1 MAIDKVIIKEIFLL
15 LFEIIKAL
23 FEMLLGKIKGWFG
36 LFWNR
41 FFKLA
46 DVSYGEREEEPEQE
60 WGVTGEDEW
69 ASIPEA
75 SLVKQEEPQ
84 QKVER
89 REDVF
94 SGEIQEIPG
103 NYGDNRIVLMVRDPE
118 WLFVYWELQGKFVD
132 DVRSAMGSM
141 AYSAKVVLR
150 VYDVTDII
158 FNGNNAHKY
167 FDIEIRGG
175 ARNWYIKVGESD
187 RSFCV
192 DMGFLTSY
200 GTFFVIVRSNVVKT
214 PRVGVSEIIDE
225 EWMSVK
231 ELYEKVY
238 IPAGSGVSESIFES
252 AHKNWLETHK
262 LGVSSTESFNC
273 STIIKK

>member
-1 MAIDKVIIKEIFLL
+1 
-15 LFEIIKAL
+15 
-23 FEMLLGKIKGWFG
+23 
-36 LFWNR
+36 
-41 FFKLA
+41 
-46 DVSYGEREEEPEQE
+46 
-60 WGVTGEDEW
+60 
-69 ASIPEA
+69 
-75 SLVKQEEPQ
+75 
-84 QKVER
+84 
-89 REDVF
+89 
-94 SGEIQEIPG
+94 
-103 NYGDNRIVLMVRDPE
+103 
-118 WLFVYWELQGKFVD
+118 
-132 DVRSAMGSM
+132 MGSM

-225 EWMSVK
+225 DWLFEAIT
-231 ELYEKVY
+231 ETY
-238 IPAGSGVSESIFES
+238 IPLINVFDRLIEEGIDFRITMSLSPPLISMLADELLQTRYIRYIEKRIQLTGKEIERTK
-252 AHKNWLETHK
+252 HQKE
-262 LGVSSTESFNC
+262 FN
-273 STIIKK
+273 SLARRYNANFTNARYVFAEKYQRNIVQAFKKFQDAKS

>member
-1 MAIDKVIIKEIFLL
+1 MAIDKAIIKEIFLL

-23 FEMLLGKIKGWFG
+23 FEMLLRKIKGWFG
-36 LFWNR
+36 TFWNR

-46 DVSYGEREEEPEQE
+46 DVSLDKREEESEQE

-69 ASIPEA
+69 ASIQEA
-75 SLVKQEEPQ
+75 PLVKQEEPQ
-84 QKVER
+84 LKVER
-89 REDVF
+89 REDVPL
-94 SGEIQEIPG
+94 GEVQEIPG

-141 AYSAKVVLR
+141 AYSAKTVLR

-167 FDIEIRGG
+167 FDIEITGG
-175 ARNWYIKVGESD
+175 ARSWYIKAGESN

-192 DMGFLTSY
+192 DMGFLTSS

-225 EWMSVK
+225 EWMSIK
-231 ELYEKVY
+231 ELYEIVY

-252 AHKNWLETHK
+252 AHKEWLETHK
-262 LGVSSTESFNC
+262 LGMSSPGSFNR
-273 STIIKK
+273 STIMKK